1 MTLTRR
7 VPLAWNNLTHDRRR
21 LLVALCGI
29 GFAVVLMFMQTGFK
43 NALFDSTVQ
52 ILRELNAD
60 LVLIAPARYALPANQ
75 TFSRQRIYQAR
86 GCEGVRA
93 AYPLYMERP
102 RAVWKQPNGKGYPI
116 RVLACD
122 PSEPVLLMP
131 EIAAHAETLK
141 QDNTVLI
148 DEKSKSAYRPPDS
161 RAPWPEWHDVAL
173 SGKSIRVV
181 GTFRLGTDFANDGN
195 LFMSTAN
202 FARFY
207 PSRVPLG
214 KDPLE
219 LVDLGVVQLKEGA
232 DAQEVKQRLQTRLPC
247 DVAVFTKAEMIDREM
262 GFWQHSTPIGYIFMI
277 GTVIGFLVGVIIC
290 YQIINADI
298 ADHMPE
304 FATLKAM
311 GYRNRYFVGF
321 VLLEAAL
328 LSFLSFLPGM
338 LVSLALYQVLARST
352 GLLMI
357 LNVPRAALVL
367 ALTLAMC
374 VVSGCLAMRKVLAA
388 DPAELF

>member
-1 MTLTRR
+1 MIRVYR
-7 VPLAWNNLTHDRRR
+7 VPLAWKNLTHDRRR
-21 LLVALCGI
+21 LMVAISGI

-52 ILRELNAD
+52 ILRDLNAD

-75 TFSRQRIYQAR
+75 TFSLQRIYQAR

-122 PSEPVLLMP
+122 PSQPVLLMP
-131 EIAAHAETLK
+131 EIADHADALK
-141 QDNTVLI
+141 QENTVLI
-148 DEKSKSAYRPPDS
+148 DEKSKSSYRPPDS
-161 RAPWPEWHDVAL
+161 RASWHEWHDVAL

-195 LFMSTAN
+195 LLMSTAN
-202 FARFY
+202 FAKFF

-219 LVDLGVVQLKEGA
+219 LVDLGVVQLKDGA
-232 DAQEVKQRLQTRLPC
+232 NVQEVKRQLQARLPC
-247 DVAVFTKAEMIDREM
+247 DVAVFTKSEMIDREM

-311 GYRNRYFVGF
+311 GYRNRY
-321 VLLEAAL
+321 LWA
-328 LSFLSFLPGM
+328 SCCWRPPSC
-338 LVSLALYQVLARST
+338 RS
-352 GLLMI
+352 
-357 LNVPRAALVL
+357 
-367 ALTLAMC
+367 
-374 VVSGCLAMRKVLAA
+374 
-388 DPAELF
+388 